1 MIEAMIFDLDGTLVQ
16 TEKLKALSYAWAAVE
31 LCPRSLSEEE
41 VVEAF
46 KTVVGRSRREVARYL
61 VERFDLVDKAAQ
73 RSAEFGVNTA
83 WQAYIQVR
91 LDIYEEM
98 MADPEIIRQNQW
110 PYNMALLREA
120 ARSSC
125 KVGLATMSHCDQV
138 QRILDILNL
147 KQSFDF
153 IVTRDDVARGK
164 PDPEIYLLV
173 SAELGIEPA
182 NCLVIEDSPSGVEAA
197 VAAGMKVVAVAT
209 PFTHQGLK
217 EMALL
222 PEDLVIGDPSKVS
235 QVVAGIINQH
245 GSSTSS

>member
-16 TEKLKALSYAWAAVE
+16 TEKLKALSYARAAVE

-61 VERFDLVDKAAQ
+61 VERFNLAEKATE
-73 RSAEFGVNTA
+73 RSAEFDVDTA
-83 WQAYIQVR
+83 WQAFIQVR
-91 LDIYEEM
+91 LAIYEEM
-98 MADPEIIRQNQW
+98 MADPEIIRNNQW
-110 PYNMALLREA
+110 PYNMALLQEA
-120 ARSSC
+120 ARSNC
-125 KVGLATMSHCDQV
+125 KVSLATMSHCDQV
-138 QRILDILNL
+138 QRILDILNVN
-147 KQSFDF
+147 QSFDF
-153 IVTRDDVARGK
+153 IATRDDVARGK

-173 SAELGIEPA
+173 STELGIEPA

-209 PFTHQGLK
+209 PFTRQGLK

-222 PEDLVIGDPSKVS
+222 PEDLILGDPSKVS
-235 QVVAGIINQH
+235 RVVAGIINRY
-245 GSSTSS
+245 GNSTSH